1 MPATFYI
8 LFSPAANKYYIGH
21 TTEVIEERL
30 RKHNSNHK
38 GFTGKFA
45 DWVVVYTES
54 FSSKQLAYTRER
66 EVKNW
71 KSRKKI
77 EQLIGSEHPAF

>member
-1 MPATFYI
+1 MQAIFYI
-8 LFSPAANKYYIGH
+8 LYSVSADKYYIGH
-21 TTEVIEERL
+21 TTEPIEERL

-45 DWVVVYTES
+45 DWIVVHIEIHES
-54 FSSKQLAYTRER
+54 KKDAYRREL
-66 EVKNW
+66 EVKKW

-77 EQLIGSEHPAF
+77 ELLIGRG